1 MRNYSRI
8 KATIML
14 AEQEEVEEEEP
25 IKEIMV
31 VVESIMMIM
40 VTI

>member
-14 AEQEEVEEEEP
+14 AEQEEVEEEP
-25 IKEIMV
+25 IKEILV